1 MNGERAP
8 SQGAV
13 GELLDAYRYRVA
25 AAAAGVACLTAIA
38 PAEAHAVH
46 GSAVSPQSEQIN
58 TLRANTANSNN
69 RPTFITGEGMTATY
83 LTELNRMV
91 LNYDLPIPASQ
102 IKTTL
107 GKTQEYCGDAAS
119 ESKTVNN
126 IAMCINPTA
135 NEMHMAKMPLWQIAS
150 YAAHEIEGHEI
161 PDAIRDKEKRL
172 RPGKPSTFFVNFFI
186 AAGMAKGQKESLKII
201 RSGPIDQKV
210 SKDMRKKGVYADEA
224 LAEIAGSCAQA
235 GFVLAEGDTF
245 VGHISNTANVALS
258 EENYTAAC
266 NYLDTEYKKHPDI
279 TKPTGKIPTLNP
291 IGYNYYDNRFCSNK
305 ANSTTINITWPHP
318 DYAWPQ
324 WQRACRDSD

>member
-1 MNGERAP
+1 MNGERVL
-8 SQGAV
+8 SQGTV
-13 GELLDAYRYRVA
+13 GEFIDSHKQRVVAIA
-25 AAAAGVACLTAIA
+25 ASVACLTAVA
-38 PAEAHAVH
+38 PTEAYIVH
-46 GSAVSPQSEQIN
+46 DTTVTPQTEQMN
-58 TLRANTANSNN
+58 TVRASKANSKNQ
-69 RPTFITGEGMTATY
+69 PIFTAGEGMTPTY

-107 GKTQEYCGDAAS
+107 GKTQEYCGGAAS

-126 IAMCINPTA
+126 IAMCINPTT

-186 AAGMAKGQKESLKII
+186 AAGMAKDQKESLKII

-224 LAEIAGSCAQA
+224 LAEVAASCAQG
-235 GFVLAEGDTF
+235 GFMLAKGDTF
-245 VGHISNTANVALS
+245 VGHITNTTTVTLS
-258 EENYTAAC
+258 EESYTAAC
-266 NYLDTEYKKHPDI
+266 NYLDTEYKKHPAI
-279 TKPTGKIPTLNP
+279 TKPTNKTPNPTP
-291 IGYNYYDNRFCSNK
+291 MRFNYYDNRFCSNK
-305 ANSTTINITWPHP
+305 ENTSNTWPHP